1 MIASIR
7 KVMYH
12 LGLARFDLLA
22 FLFYGS
28 FLLFTVPG
36 LKYIGYT
43 LAFATLVY
51 MVVFEFRGLVK
62 RGGELESGVVNV
74 PELKHRN
81 NIIDAL
87 AIITFIIVSAMY
99 GVQEF
104 VGAIC
109 IIGALVTIRAN
120 VFIVIALVISL
131 VILIFNFSHFHYEVF
146 LDYPNQFIGF
156 FENYGLSYTIDKF
169 IIKANHQNIG
179 QLYILVPYM
188 LFMLGLVIEHRQNF
202 NKMLSIKS
210 FKQDMELNTDD
221 AINFGYEITSKKVV
235 QITHKELNTH
245 MYINGASGSGKTVAM
260 LNFVIEAASK
270 KIPLIYIDG
279 KGATDLEEQISKI
292 AREHGRVFRVFSLS
306 PDVLKVASAYD
317 FLGSGTFTEKK
328 NRIMQLFIQADGA
341 GASYYQDNLETF
353 INRVFMVI
361 YQQGLRIDL
370 YRFLVLITNI
380 NDLVEFA
387 KKDVVLDDGSMV
399 NWQRYFEEIRD
410 MKPEHSPRTRI
421 ITKLDPFIHSSY
433 GHLFNVIA
441 KGNVISLGESI
452 SNGEIILF
460 LLDASAFSLD
470 TQRVAK
476 MVISDINA
484 TFSEFGKLKTPMKTF
499 CCFDEFKNY
508 ETDAISKTISLHR
521 SNGMHAIIGT
531 QSLALIDKEIGNGI
545 LANCQTHLVM
555 ASADEDAMRFSEEFG
570 KMDKMDTTT
579 RIRENKVSELI
590 TRTIRVYKIDKQDIK
605 DIVVNTGQGYLHR
618 KAIGAKAVKI
628 QVKQDI

>member
-51 MVVFEFRGLVK
+51 MVVFEFRTLVK
-62 RGGELESGVVNV
+62 RGGELENSVVNV

-120 VFIVIALVISL
+120 VFIIIALVISL
-131 VILIFNFSHFHYEVF
+131 VILIFDFSRFNYEVF
-146 LDYPNQFIGF
+146 LDYPNQFIGV
-156 FENYGLSYTIDKF
+156 FENHGLSYTIDNF

-221 AINFGYEITSKKVV
+221 AINFGYEITSKKAV

-260 LNFVIEAASK
+260 LSFVIEAASK

>member
-1 MIASIR
+1 MII
-7 KVMYH
+7 KKYMYR

-28 FLLFTVPG
+28 FLLFTLPS
-36 LKYIGYT
+36 LKYIGYIC
-43 LAFATLVY
+43 AFAALIY
-51 MVVFEFRGLVK
+51 MVVFEFKALMYK
-62 RGGELESGVVNV
+62 DLESFEPNLS
-74 PELKHRN
+74 ELKRRN

-87 AIITFIIVSAMY
+87 GVITFIVVSAIY
-99 GVQEF
+99 GLESLL
-104 VGAIC
+104 GAIC

-120 VFIVIALVISL
+120 IFIMIALFVSII
-131 VILIFNFSHFHYEVF
+131 ILIVNFFHFDLVLF
-146 LDYPNQFIGF
+146 IDYPHQFF
-156 FENYGLSYTIDKF
+156 DMYHSYGLSFAIDKF
-169 IIKANHQNIG
+169 IIKANHPNIG

-188 LFMLGLVIEHRQNF
+188 LFMLGLVIEHGRNY
-202 NKMLSIKS
+202 NKMLLIKS
-210 FKQDMELNTDD
+210 SKQDMELITDD
-221 AINFGYEITSKKVV
+221 AISFGHEITSGKEI
-235 QITHKELNTH
+235 QITYKELNTH

-260 LNFVIEAASK
+260 LNFVIEAAMK
-270 KIPLIYIDG
+270 EIPLIYIDG
-279 KGATDLEEQISKI
+279 KGATDLEEKISKI
-292 AREHGRVFRVFSLS
+292 ARNHGRTFRVFTLS
-306 PDVLKVASAYD
+306 PDSVAEASAYD

-341 GASYYQDNLETF
+341 GTSYYQDNLESF

-361 YQQGLRIDL
+361 YQQGLKIDL
-370 YRFLVLITNI
+370 YRFLVLITDI

-387 KKDVVLDDGSMV
+387 KKDVVLDDGSVV
-399 NWQRYFEEIRD
+399 NWQRYFEEVRD
-410 MKPEHSPRTRI
+410 MKPENSPRTRI

-441 KGNVISLGESI
+441 KDNIISLRQSI
-452 SNGEIILF
+452 RNGEIVLF

-484 TFSEFGKLKTPMKTF
+484 TFSELGKLKTPLKTF

-531 QSLALIDKEIGNGI
+531 QSLALIDREIGNGI
-545 LANCQTHLVM
+545 LANCQTHLIM

-579 RIRENKVSELI
+579 RIRDDKVSELV
-590 TRTIRVYKIDKQDIK
+590 TKTIRAYKIDKQDIK

-618 KAIGAKAVKI
+618 KAVGAKPVKI
-628 QVKQDI
+628 QVKQN

>member
-1 MIASIR
+1 MIIR
-7 KVMYH
+7 KYMYR
-12 LGLARFDLLA
+12 LGLTRFDLLA

-28 FLLFTVPG
+28 FLLFTLPS
-36 LKYIGYT
+36 LKYIGYIC
-43 LAFATLVY
+43 AFAALIY
-51 MVVFEFRGLVK
+51 MVVFEFRALMYK
-62 RGGELESGVVNV
+62 DLESLEPNLS
-74 PELKHRN
+74 ELKRRN

-87 AIITFIIVSAMY
+87 GVITFIIVSAIY
-99 GVQEF
+99 GLQSLL
-104 VGAIC
+104 GAIC
-109 IIGALVTIRAN
+109 IITALVTIRAN
-120 VFIVIALVISL
+120 VFIMMAFFVSIT
-131 VILIFNFSHFHYEVF
+131 ILIVNFFHFDLVLF
-146 LDYPNQFIGF
+146 IDYPHQFF
-156 FENYGLSYTIDKF
+156 DMYHSYGLSFAIDKF
-169 IIKANHQNIG
+169 IINSNHPNIG
-179 QLYILVPYM
+179 QLYILVPYI
-188 LFMLGLVIEHRQNF
+188 LFMLGLVIEHGRNY
-202 NKMLSIKS
+202 NKMLTIKS
-210 FKQDMELNTDD
+210 SKQATELNTDD
-221 AINFGYEITSKKVV
+221 AISFGYEITTGKEI

-260 LNFVIEAASK
+260 LNFVIEAAMK

-279 KGATDLEEQISKI
+279 KGATDLEERISTI
-292 AREHGRVFRVFSLS
+292 ARNHGRTFRIFTLS
-306 PDVLKVASAYD
+306 PDSVAEASAYD

-341 GASYYQDNLETF
+341 GTSYYQDNLETF

-361 YQQGLRIDL
+361 YQQGLKIDL

-387 KKDVVLDDGSMV
+387 KKDVVLDDGSVV

-410 MKPEHSPRTRI
+410 MKPENSPRTRI

-441 KGNVISLGESI
+441 KDNVISLRQSI
-452 SNGEIILF
+452 RNGEIVLF

-484 TFSEFGKLKTPMKTF
+484 TFSELGKLKTPLKTF

-531 QSLALIDKEIGNGI
+531 QSLALIDREIGNGI
-545 LANCQTHLVM
+545 LTNCQTHLIM

-579 RIRENKVSELI
+579 RIRDDKVSELV
-590 TRTIRVYKIDKQDIK
+590 TKTIRAYKIDKQDIK

-618 KAIGAKAVKI
+618 KAVGAKPVKI
-628 QVKQDI
+628 QVKQN